1 MNSARL
7 KVYCPRLIFV
17 FAYLLSILMISGP
30 IHADKKKNDPVKN
43 FSLDGRTGSAAPM
56 QAGFINLDGRLHE
69 EVWDNTP
76 VLTGFIQQ
84 QPLEGEKATEK
95 TEVRVLYTKDALYI
109 GVIAFDSEPEKIS
122 TLLARRDSF
131 LPSDWIRI
139 YIDSY
144 HDHRSAF
151 EFSVNPSGVK
161 RDVFWSDEYRHDD
174 DWDAVWDVGVSQHE
188 QGWSAEFKIP
198 FSQIRFP
205 ERDQHTWGFQLS
217 RVIARK
223 NETSFWSRIPRGA
236 PQFCSLFGDLTGIEK
251 IPSPKRLQLM
261 PYALAK
267 GAFEPVDEGDPFSS
281 ASSMLANA
289 GLDLKYGVTS
299 NLTLDGTFNPDFG
312 QVEAD
317 PGNVN
322 LSAYETYFSE
332 KRPFFMEGNHML
344 DFKLGNGYEKESL
357 FYSRRIGRNPQGPI
371 ENAAYYQRPEN
382 TTILGATKL
391 TGKTANG
398 WSIGLLE
405 ALTGVEKAR
414 VISYDDIQSRQTVEP
429 LTNYFLGKVEKE
441 FRNGR
446 SAVGFILTAVNR
458 NIQEPHLKV
467 LSDAAYSGGMSFRHR
482 WADDTYEISG
492 SMLGSHIRGSEEAI
506 SDIQTSSAHYFQR
519 PDAAHIDF
527 DPTRTSLSGYAG
539 AFSMSKIGGDHWRWS
554 IGGRTRSPGF
564 EVNDIGYMREADSI
578 IQSNWLSYREYQPG
592 KIFREYDISLSL
604 WNSWDYAR
612 MHEGMGISLR
622 SNFKLLNYWNFD
634 FNINRNQE
642 RRSSSS
648 LRGGP
653 SVIFPGNWSLS
664 SNFRT
669 DYRKNL
675 FFSLRG
681 SANISDNDSLTYSLS
696 SGITIRPSDR
706 IHFSISPNIS
716 DGFRQLQYV
725 TKESSEQ
732 QNHYILSRIEQ
743 TTISMTLR
751 LNYTLT
757 PNLSLQLYTQ
767 PYISSGDYSEF
778 KEVIDPLAAEYN
790 NRWHIFSPEELTM
803 QDGYYYLHP
812 NNEPDAEYSFYNPD
826 FNYRQFRLN
835 MVVRWEYLP
844 GSTMYLVWTNG
855 INDWVGVG
863 NMNVG
868 KDLKGLFGTPS
879 NNIFLV
885 KFSYWFSI

>member
-1 MNSARL
+1 MDSNRL
-7 KVYCPRLIFV
+7 KGHFIRLLYSLV
-17 FAYLLSILMISGP
+17 FILSVFICAESIYAEGK
-30 IHADKKKNDPVKN
+30 INEAVKN
-43 FSLDGRTGSAAPM
+43 FSLDGKAGSAAPM
-56 QAGFINLDGRLHE
+56 QGSSINLDGRLLE
-69 EVWDNTP
+69 EVWNNTP

-84 QPLEGEKATEK
+84 QPLEGEKASEK
-95 TEVRVLYTKDALYI
+95 TEVRVLYTQDALYI
-109 GVIAFDSEPEKIS
+109 GVIAFDSEPEKVR

-151 EFSVNPSGVK
+151 EFSVNPAGVK

-174 DWDAVWDVGVSQHE
+174 DWDAVWDVGVSLHE

-205 ERDQHTWGFQLS
+205 EREQHTWGFQLS

-223 NETSFWSRIPRGA
+223 NETSFWSRIPRGE
-236 PQFCSLFGDLTGIEK
+236 PQFCSLFGDLTGITN

-261 PYALAK
+261 PYSLAK
-267 GAFEPVDEGDPFSS
+267 AAFEPEDADDPFSQ
-281 ASSMLANA
+281 ASSALANA
-289 GLDLKYGVTS
+289 GLDLKYGLTS

-317 PGNVN
+317 PANVN

-332 KRPFFMEGNHML
+332 KRPFFMEGNNML
-344 DFKLGNGYEKESL
+344 DFKLGGGHSRESL
-357 FYSRRIGRNPQGPI
+357 FYSRRIGRRPQGPV
-371 ENAAYYQRPEN
+371 ENAAFYQRPEN

-391 TGKTANG
+391 TGKTASG

-414 VISYDDIQSRQTVEP
+414 VLSYDDSPSQQTVEP

-458 NIQEPHLKV
+458 SIQESHLES
-467 LSDAAYSGGMSFRHR
+467 LANSAYSGGMSFRHR
-482 WADDTYEISG
+482 WADDNYEVSG
-492 SMLGSHIRGSEEAI
+492 SMLGSHISGSEEAI
-506 SDIQTSSAHYFQR
+506 SDIQTSSAHYYQR
-519 PDAAHIDF
+519 PDASHIDY
-527 DPTRTSLSGYAG
+527 DPYRTSLSGYAG
-539 AFSMSKIGGDHWRWS
+539 AFSVSKIGGGHWRWS

-564 EVNDIGYMREADSI
+564 DVNDMGYMREADSI

-592 KIFREYDISLSL
+592 KVFREYDISLSL
-604 WNSWDYAR
+604 WNAWDYGN
-612 MHEGMGISLR
+612 MHEGMGLSLR
-622 SNFKLLNYWNFD
+622 SNFKFLNYWNID
-634 FNINRNQE
+634 FNVNRNQE
-642 RRSSSS
+642 RHSSSS

-653 SVIFPGNWSLS
+653 SVIFPGNWSVS
-664 SNFRT
+664 SHFRT

-675 FFSLRG
+675 FLSLRG
-681 SANISDNDSLTYSLS
+681 SVNISDNDSLSYSLS
-696 SGITIRPSDR
+696 SGINIRPSDR
-706 IHFSISPNIS
+706 IHLSVSPNFN

-725 TKESSEQ
+725 TKKSSELQ
-732 QNHYILSRIEQ
+732 DHYILSRIEQ
-743 TTISMTLR
+743 TTVSMTFR

-767 PYISSGDYSEF
+767 PYISAGDYSEF
-778 KEVIDPLAAEYN
+778 KEVTDPKAAEYD
-790 NRWHIFSPEELTM
+790 NRWHIFSPEEITM
-803 QDGYYYLHP
+803 QGSYYYISP
-812 NNEPDAEYSFYNPD
+812 TTEPDAEYSFYNPD

-855 INDWVGVG
+855 INDWAAEGRL
-863 NMNVG
+863 NVNN
-868 KDLKGLFGTPS
+868 DLKGLFGSPS